1 MNETVKGISE
11 GEIVYLDKK
20 FNVEALDWNQHP
32 SFAGVFLKHLVKGE
46 SSDGK
51 FSCHLIRIK
60 DGFEISDH
68 IHEGKWELHEV
79 IGGIGK
85 GVMAGQEIVYKHGV
99 TVVVPESVQHKIV
112 ADNGDVY
119 LLAKFIPALL

>member
-1 MNETVKGISE
+1 VNETVKGI
-11 GEIVYLDKK
+11 GGGKIVYLDKE
-20 FNVEALDWNQHP
+20 FSVTDLDWNPHP
-32 SFAGVFLKHLVKGE
+32 SFEGVFLKHLVKGE

-60 DGFEISDH
+60 DGFEIGDH

-79 IGGIGK
+79 IGGVGK
-85 GVMAGQEIVYKHGV
+85 GVMAGKEIVYELGV
-99 TVVVPESVQHKIV
+99 TVVVPENVKHKIV

>member
-11 GEIVYLDKK
+11 GKIVYPDKD
-20 FNVEALDWNQHP
+20 FSVTDLDWNPHP
-32 SFAGVFLKHLVKGE
+32 SFTGVFLKHLVKGD

-60 DGFEISDH
+60 DGFEIGDH
-68 IHEGKWELHEV
+68 VHDDKWEFINV
-79 IGGIGK
+79 IDGVGK
-85 GVMAGQEIVYKHGV
+85 GVIAGKEIVCELGV
-99 TVVVPESVQHKIV
+99 AMVVPESVHHKIV

>member
-1 MNETVKGISE
+1 MNETVKGI
-11 GEIVYLDKK
+11 GGGKIVYLDKE
-20 FNVEALDWNQHP
+20 FSVTDLDWNPHP
-32 SFAGVFLKHLVKGE
+32 SFEGVFLKHLVKGA

-60 DGFEISDH
+60 DGFEIGDH

-85 GVMAGQEIVYKHGV
+85 GVMAGKEIVYELGV
-99 TVVVPESVQHKIV
+99 TVVVPENVKHKIV